1 MQLGL
6 FHFISPLHQTVN
18 FSINNFVCYRD
29 MSKNN
34 PPMPLEVAIFKLHVN
49 TPAFFTQHVQL
60 NFPFEIDVKYIF
72 KQIPNL
78 TQLEFFLS
86 SRVYFASMTSPFY
99 LFLRTAP

>member
-1 MQLGL
+1 
-6 FHFISPLHQTVN
+6 
-18 FSINNFVCYRD
+18 

-34 PPMPLEVAIFKLHVN
+34 PPMPLEVAIFKLHVYVH

-86 SRVYFASMTSPFY
+86 SRVYFASMTGPFY